1 MARADS
7 RTITFAVRGPIARAD
22 LPGLCDRACALL
34 RARAGWAVDC
44 QVSRVDADAVAVEA
58 LARLAL
64 AARRNGCSITIR
76 GASPELR
83 AIVAL
88 LGLTDQL

>member
-34 RARAGWAVDC
+34 SGRAGWVVDC
-44 QVSRVDADAVAVEA
+44 RVSRVDADAVAAEA

-64 AARRNGCSITIR
+64 AARRNDCTVTIR
-76 GASPELR
+76 GASPELCE
-83 AIVAL
+83 IVAL
-88 LGLTDQL
+88 LGLADLL